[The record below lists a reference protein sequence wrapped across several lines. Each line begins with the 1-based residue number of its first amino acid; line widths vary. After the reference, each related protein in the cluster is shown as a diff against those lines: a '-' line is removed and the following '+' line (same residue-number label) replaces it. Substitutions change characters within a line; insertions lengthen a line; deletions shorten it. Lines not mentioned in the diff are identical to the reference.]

1 MWQFQWMISLIPD
14 SLLIWFINILLVAG
28 LVGTV
33 VGFFIKFI
41 PFVNQYRFPIQ
52 IVSIIALVVGVYFK
66 GGYATEMA
74 WRDKVKAAEERA
86 ALAEKQAEETN
97 SKIQT
102 KIVERVKLVK
112 DTQYIIQ
119 EKIVKERV
127 EIDKDCRVP
136 QVAVDIHNDAAKNRK
151 PEEKK

>member
-28 LVGTV
+28 VVGTV
-33 VGFFIKFI
+33 AGFFIKFI
-41 PFVNQYRFPIQ
+41 PFINQYRFPIQ
-52 IVSIIALVVGVYFK
+52 IISIIALVVGVYFK

-102 KIVERVKLVK
+102 KIVERVKIVK

-127 EIDKDCRVP
+127 EIDKDCKVP